1 MKSNIFNIKPEENIY
16 NTEKG
21 VGCEK
26 FFNLSGDVSVFTKYN
41 EQSEFLGYAISVWV
55 HDTDEVVYLAHGDIG
70 FSSLRLALFK
80 TLDEASKYLVK
91 NGVCEF
97 MVYPVY

>member
-1 MKSNIFNIKPEENIY
+1 MKSNIFIIKPEENIY

-41 EQSEFLGYAISVWV
+41 KQSDFIGYAISVWV
-55 HDTDEVVYLAHGDIG
+55 HDTDEVVYLSRGDIG
-70 FSSLRLALFK
+70 VSRLRLVLFN

-91 NGVCEF
+91 NDVCEF
-97 MVYPVY
+97 TVYPTY